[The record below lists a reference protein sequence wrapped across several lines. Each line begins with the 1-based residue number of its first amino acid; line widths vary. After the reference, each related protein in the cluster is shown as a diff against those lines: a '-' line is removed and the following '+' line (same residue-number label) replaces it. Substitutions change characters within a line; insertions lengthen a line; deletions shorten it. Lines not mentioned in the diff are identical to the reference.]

1 MIFGNEKI
9 EIKSREQIKMMRAAG
24 QIVATAL
31 TEVRDALRPG
41 LSALALDDLAR
52 TVILDHGARPS
63 FLGYQGFPNSLCI
76 SINEEVIHGIPSER
90 LIAEGDIVS
99 FDCGAIVDG
108 WHADSALTAIA
119 GSPGLPEHSKLL
131 TATYESLWRGIAA
144 MTTGRRVKDIGIA
157 VEEEID
163 RHGDLAGW
171 DYGIVEEYVGHGVGS
186 TLHQAPD
193 VHNFSVRGRS
203 PKLRPGMCLAIE
215 PMITL
220 GNPAIE
226 LAQDGWTVRT
236 LDKGLS
242 AHFEHTI
249 AILDT
254 GICVLTASD
263 AGASELELF
272 GITVVEP

>member
-9 EIKSREQIKMMRAAG
+9 EIKSREQIKLMRAAG

-52 TVILDHGARPS
+52 TVILDHGAQPS

-90 LIAEGDIVS
+90 IIADGDIVS
-99 FDCGAIVDG
+99 FDCGAIVEG

-119 GSPGLPEHSKLL
+119 GSPRLVEHSKLL
-131 TATYESLWRGIAA
+131 TATKESLWAGIAA
-144 MTTGRRVKDIGIA
+144 MATGRRVKDIGIA

-193 VHNFSVRGRS
+193 VPNFFVRGRS
-203 PKLRPGMCLAIE
+203 PKLRSGMCLAIE

-226 LAQDGWTVRT
+226 LGKDGWTVRT
-236 LDKGLS
+236 LDHGVS

-249 AILDT
+249 AILET
-254 GICVLTASD
+254 GICVLTAAD
-263 AGASELELF
+263 AGVGELELF
-272 GITVVEP
+272 GITAVEP